1 MYLILYDITET
12 PIRTKVVRLLEK
24 EGYERLQ
31 FSVFIAPF
39 NPEKNKLWYK
49 LQLLLAKTPNN
60 KIYCLRITKENFY
73 KIKIIGNF
81 DLDLTYITGDKSSLI
96 I

>member
-12 PIRTKVVRLLEK
+12 PIRTKVAKLLEK

-31 FSVFIAPF
+31 FSVFTAPY
-39 NPEKNKLWYK
+39 NPEKNKLWSK
-49 LQLLLAKTPNN
+49 LQFLLKDTPNN
-60 KIYCLRITKENFY
+60 KIYCIKIGKESFY
-73 KIKIIGNF
+73 KMKIIGNF
-81 DLDLTYITGDKSSLI
+81 ALDLTYLAGEKRSLI